1 MRKNKV
7 LALGLAAVMAA
18 GAAGCS
24 TPSTTVEETKAAAE
38 AAAADSG
45 AAGGEAASGE
55 ASTGE
60 KVFRYSYT
68 ADIATIDPNKT
79 NSVADATVSYH
90 LYDGLYRNVQG
101 EVQPATATSYEVSDD
116 GLTYTF
122 HLREDAKWSDGVG
135 VTAHDYEYGMKRL
148 CDPAAACPMS
158 YMGATFKNGAAAA
171 AEEVSLDEV
180 GVKALDDYTLE
191 VTLETPA
198 DYFVSMLNMSCFCPV
213 RKDLV
218 EQYGEEF
225 AGTPDK
231 QVYNGPF
238 KVTAYGEG
246 KIVLEKNE
254 AYYDADKINLDK
266 VEILTV
272 ADKTTAVSM
281 FDAGDLDMAE
291 VPTDLSEQYAGQTLS
306 YYNGAD
312 DYAALN
318 HKNKFLANKNLRLA
332 MNYGVNREEYCLLT
346 HKGIYDAN
354 MRYVLPQVNG
364 VSDEYGTE
372 YPLEAFPLQG
382 DMDKAKEYLDAAMAE
397 LGVSDP
403 SEITLKLVVADT
415 DDAKKEAEVVVNQW
429 NTNLGINVEI
439 NMVPYATRNALLVPD
454 SDEFDII
461 MTGWAPDY
469 SDPYSYL
476 ELWYSTSGYNYLN
489 YKSADYDKYID
500 ASKETAGKER
510 LDNLYAAEQTLL
522 EDGALVPLQFRKQE
536 YLVSDRVQN
545 LGAYF
550 VGLDYNF
557 MYADI
562 AE

>member
-1 MRKNKV
+1 MRKNKL
-7 LALGLAAVMAA
+7 LALGLAAMMAM
-18 GAAGCS
+18 GAVGCS
-24 TPSTTVEETKAAAE
+24 TPTTTVEETKAAEGSAESAEGTAE
-38 AAAADSG
+38 AAS
-45 AAGGEAASGE
+45 SGE
-55 ASTGE
+55 
-60 KVFRYSYT
+60 KIFRYSYT

-101 EVQPATATSYEVSDD
+101 DIQPATAESYDLSED
-116 GLTYTF
+116 GLVYTF

-148 CDPAAACPMS
+148 CDPAAACPAS
-158 YMGATFKNGAAAA
+158 YLGAVLKNGAAVS
-171 AEEVSLDEV
+171 AEELPVDEL

-191 VTLETPA
+191 ITLENPA
-198 DYFVSMLNMSCFCPV
+198 DYFTGMLSMSAFAPV
-213 RKDLV
+213 RQDLV
-218 EQYGEEF
+218 EKYGAEF
-225 AGTPDK
+225 GGSPEK
-231 QVYNGPF
+231 QAYNGPF

-246 KIVLEKNE
+246 KLVMEKNE
-254 AYYDADKINLDK
+254 AYYDADKIKLDG

-281 FDAGDLDMAE
+281 FDAGDLDLVE
-291 VPTDLSEQYAGQTLS
+291 VPTDLVAQYEGKTLS

-318 HKNKFLANKNLRLA
+318 HNNKFLANKNLRLA
-332 MNYGVNREEYCLLT
+332 MNYAVNREEYCLLS
-346 HKGIYDAN
+346 HNGHYDAN
-354 MRYVLPQVNG
+354 MRYVLPQVHG
-364 VSDEYGTE
+364 VEGEYGTE

-382 DMDKAKEYLDAAMAE
+382 DEDKAKEYLDAALSE
-397 LGVSDP
+397 LGLSSASD
-403 SEITLKLVVADT
+403 ITLKLVVSDS

-429 NTNLGINVEI
+429 NTKLGINVEI
-439 NMVPYATRNALLVPD
+439 NMVPYATRNALLVPN

-489 YKSADYDKYID
+489 YKSDAYDQYLD
-500 ASKETAGKER
+500 ASKTTKGKER
-510 LDNLYAAEQTLL
+510 IDNLFNAEKTLL
-522 EDGALVPLQFRKQE
+522 EDGALVPLQFRQVQ
-536 YLVSDRVQN
+536 YMVSDRVQN

-550 VGLDYNF
+550 VGLDYN
-557 MYADI
+557 YVYVDLT
-562 AE
+562 E